1 MTSGSTFPQ
10 RLTKIDEL
18 ALPDHWYLTP
28 EDTCYFLGEYT
39 ARKGYAFSV
48 TNNLVLNFK
57 KPVTRR
63 GQAQWQY
70 KEQAIVQAAAAFRA
84 SLNVE
89 WLNVATLVPIP
100 PSKAKTDPL
109 YDDRLVRMLKAI
121 RATPA
126 LDVRELIIQTQSTDA
141 VHDQTTRP
149 RPDQIEA
156 IYQVDASLKTPAP
169 TVIGLFD
176 DILTTG
182 AHFRAA
188 QAVLQRAFPGV
199 RIIGVFIARRV
210 PESSNVEDFL

>member
-18 ALPDHWYLTP
+18 TLPDHSYLTP

-39 ARKGYAFSV
+39 ARKGYAFSA

-70 KEQAIVQAAAAFRA
+70 KEQAILQAAAAFRA
-84 SLNVE
+84 SLNAA

-121 RATPA
+121 RAAPA
-126 LDVRELIIQTQSTDA
+126 LDVRELIVQTKSTDA
-141 VHDQTTRP
+141 VHDQETRP
-149 RPDQIEA
+149 RPEHIEA
-156 IYQVDASLKTPAP
+156 IYKVGASLKTPAP

-176 DILTTG
+176 DMITTG

-188 QAVLQRAFPGV
+188 EAVLQKAFPALSALKNFWYHPV
-199 RIIGVFIARRV
+199 KRTAQR
-210 PESSNVEDFL
+210 